1 MFELLPESTEN
12 TIGFS
17 ISGKLTAED
26 YELLLPKLDEAIAA
40 HGKINLLVF
49 VAGDFGGWQGLDA
62 AKADFRLGTHQ
73 YRQVERA
80 AFVGQGKRQKRLIKI
95 MDPLTRH
102 TEERFFEH
110 DQLEEAWNWAKGV

>member
-1 MFELLPESTEN
+1 MFELLPESTDD

-17 ISGKLTAED
+17 ISGKVTAED

-40 HGKINLLVF
+40 HGKINLLV
-49 VAGDFGGWQGLDA
+49 VMGDFEGWDGLDA

-80 AFVGQGKRQKRLIKI
+80 AFVGKGKGQRRLIKI
-95 MDPLTRH
+95 LDPLTRH

-110 DQLEEAWNWAKGV
+110 DQLEEAWNWAKGA